1 MQIMSRDSAFRDFGD
16 HVDKRY
22 VIVEP
27 RFPKVR
33 NHDKIKLILN
43 FRISELINQD
53 LKLIFI
59 LLEIGDQDF
68 TIQYVRKTH
77 GLSRYESRKV

>member
-1 MQIMSRDSAFRDFGD
+1 MSRDFTFWDFRD

-22 VIVEP
+22 VIAEP

-33 NHDKIKLILN
+33 NHNKIKLSLN

-53 LKLIFI
+53 LKLTSI
-59 LLEIGDQDF
+59 LSGRFQVEIVSGGTNF
-68 TIQYVRKTH
+68 
-77 GLSRYESRKV
+77 EP

>member
-1 MQIMSRDSAFRDFGD
+1 MSRDFAFRDFGD

-27 RFPKVR
+27 RFLKVQ

-53 LKLIFI
+53 LKLTSIISGFQGSWI
-59 LLEIGDQDF
+59 HE
-68 TIQYVRKTH
+68 VCHR
-77 GLSRYESRKV
+77 

>member
-1 MQIMSRDSAFRDFGD
+1 MSRDFTFWDFED

-22 VIVEP
+22 VIAEP
-27 RFPKVR
+27 QFPKVR

-53 LKLIFI
+53 LKLTFI
-59 LLEIGDQDF
+59 LSGNRGSGFCDSICKENTWF
-68 TIQYVRKTH
+68 
-77 GLSRYESRKV
+77 E